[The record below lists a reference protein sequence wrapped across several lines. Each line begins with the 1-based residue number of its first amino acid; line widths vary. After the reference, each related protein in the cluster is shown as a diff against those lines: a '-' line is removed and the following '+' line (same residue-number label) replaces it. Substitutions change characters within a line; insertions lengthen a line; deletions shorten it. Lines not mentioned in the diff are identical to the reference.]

1 MMWINT
7 RLRSG
12 HGIFFYH
19 VIEGL
24 KGGPKDEPI
33 ARAGQVTVPLL
44 EDYLSRAVPVA
55 VKKDRDDR
63 SLKQTPE
70 RKGSLRG
77 EGVLAL
83 VARAPVPKDRPKEPV
98 EAKAEPKTGEQREIA
113 KGVKIKFCWIPKGN
127 ATLGSPKEE
136 KGRQDNENEHEY
148 KTDGFWMGKYEVS
161 NENG

>member
-1 MMWINT
+1 MWINT

-24 KGGPKDEPI
+24 KGGPK
-33 ARAGQVTVPLL
+33 VTVPLL